1 MTAPADTFSESSEDA
16 RLVAVA
22 EAFLG
27 SGAVQKIRSL
37 GNGNVNDT
45 YLLNAGNGAYVLQ
58 RLNTAVFANPE
69 QVMRNLQV
77 LGDHVQPKL
86 ARESGDTSRGRWEL
100 PKVIAPHSGDVL
112 WHCCPDGGFWRCTSF
127 IQNACSIDRIEHQDQ
142 ARQVGAGL
150 GRFHRLIH
158 DIPCDQLSD
167 TLEGFHVTPRYLTLY
182 HRALVRSQASRCA
195 STDHCMAF
203 IRDREQFCT
212 VLEQARH
219 RGELTIRPIH
229 GDPKCNN
236 VMLDQSSGEAIA
248 LIDLDTVKPGLIHYD
263 IGDALRSCCNPAGE
277 ECEELD
283 QVVFSMDLAQAMLQ
297 GYLSEAQ
304 SFLSPWDLH
313 YIPASARL
321 ISFELGLRF
330 FTDHLNGN
338 VYFKANHPTHN
349 LERALVQFRLTES
362 IEGQFQQLEHLVNEL
377 ASAASGAS
385 C

>member
-1 MTAPADTFSESSEDA
+1 MT
-16 RLVAVA
+16 
-22 EAFLG
+22 
-27 SGAVQKIRSL
+27 
-37 GNGNVNDT
+37 
-45 YLLNAGNGAYVLQ
+45 
-58 RLNTAVFANPE
+58 
-69 QVMRNLQV
+69 
-77 LGDHVQPKL
+77 
-86 ARESGDTSRGRWEL
+86 
-100 PKVIAPHSGDVL
+100 
-112 WHCCPDGGFWRCTSF
+112 
-127 IQNACSIDRIEHQDQ
+127 
-142 ARQVGAGL
+142 
-150 GRFHRLIH
+150 
-158 DIPCDQLSD
+158 
-167 TLEGFHVTPRYLTLY
+167 
-182 HRALVRSQASRCA
+182 
-195 STDHCMAF
+195 F
-203 IRDREQFCT
+203 IRDREQFCS